1 MRRTHAGLHCAER
14 MLDGLA
20 ALAHGQRVRIKALLH
35 SIEQML
41 VLPPRNPSLRPCR
54 ALRFE

>member
-20 ALAHGQRVRIKALLH
+20 ALAHGQRVRIKAMLH

-41 VLPPRNPSLRPCR
+41 R
-54 ALRFE
+54 APTEESVAPALSCTEI